1 MATMPV
7 VAGVDGSEESLL
19 AAEWA
24 AQEAQRRGAPLR
36 LVSAVTMPP
45 RMHAYGAD
53 LQTVADKLRG
63 ESAKALTE
71 AVTRA
76 KETSSGLLIDASLVD
91 GAPALAVTASGSGAL
106 MLVVGARG
114 AGEFA
119 ALLLGSVSRYAA
131 MHAACPV
138 VVVRPET
145 SAVHGEV
152 VVGIG
157 DPLDATATLAFAFDE
172 AAARGAAVVAVHC
185 LTWNPAANWQPG
197 GAERVTAQAE
207 WNLAAALR
215 PWQEKYPA
223 VPVRSDMPHGHP
235 ARVLAS
241 YASRADLVV
250 IGRHNHHA
258 GPAIG
263 GIQHALLSHA
273 HGCIAIVPGTA
284 TAPDPVVPAT
294 IVSDTT
300 FVPDPC

>member
-7 VAGVDGSEESLL
+7 VAAVDGSEESLL

-45 RMHAYGAD
+45 RMHARHAD
-53 LQTVADKLRG
+53 PRTVADELSD
-63 ESAKALTE
+63 ESARALSE
-71 AVTRA
+71 AVTRS
-76 KETSSGLLIDASLVD
+76 KEVSSGLLIDASVLP
-91 GAPALAVTASGSGAL
+91 GPPALAVTASGSGAL

-114 AGEFA
+114 AGGFA

-131 MHAACPV
+131 MHAASPV
-138 VVVRPET
+138 VVVRQET
-145 SAVHGEV
+145 NAVHGEI

-172 AAARGAAVVAVHC
+172 AAVRGASLVAVHC
-185 LTWNPAANWQPG
+185 LTWNPAASWQPG
-197 GAERVTAQAE
+197 GAERVVAQAE

-250 IGRHNHHA
+250 IGRHHHDT

-263 GIQHALLSHA
+263 GTQHALLSHA
-273 HGCIAIVPGTA
+273 HGSIAIVPETA
-284 TAPDPVVPAT
+284 AVPDPVVPAT
-294 IVSDTT
+294 IVSDTA